1 MSLRQDLSHA
11 ARGLAREPG
20 FTAVALLTLGLA
32 IGANTAIFSVANGLL
47 LAPLPLPRADRLMV
61 VMRHWPTQETW
72 AMSVPKFVFLRQRTH
87 RELSQFAAY
96 ENLGSGFNLA
106 G

>member
-1 MSLRQDLSHA
+1 MSLRRDLGHA

-47 LAPLPLPRADRLMV
+47 LAPLPLPRAGLLMV
-61 VMRHWPTQETW
+61 VMRHWPDQE
-72 AMSVPKFVFLRQRTH
+72 
-87 RELSQFAAY
+87 
-96 ENLGSGFNLA
+96 
-106 G
+106 